1 MHFPDGYLQGELDRR
16 SLSQEDFAKIAGV
29 SRNTVYRACKGEA
42 LKKRS
47 YDKIRVSLSVVPVL
61 GALEAI

>member
-1 MHFPDGYLQGELDRR
+1 MHFPDGYLQHELDRR

-29 SRNTVYRACKGEA
+29 SPTTVYRACKGEA

-47 YDKIRVSLSVVPVL
+47 YGKIRVSLSVVPVL
-61 GALEAI
+61 EALEAS